1 MTAATRT
8 LWCPECDS
16 PIDPDAASVYDDEQ
30 GGYHL
35 YEVDEPVLYGPDRA
49 AEYRHELLPPEW
61 QAWAEAE
68 PELSARHK
76 LAVWVLLASAAWLVV
91 LVIGRIVWQ
100 GISAVVGL

>member
-1 MTAATRT
+1 MSTRIEFF
-8 LWCPECDS
+8 CPQCDS
-16 PIDPDAASVYDDEQ
+16 PIDLDAVYDDEQ

-35 YEVDEPVLYGPDRA
+35 CEVDESVLYGPDRA

-61 QAWAEAE
+61 QAWADAE
-68 PELSARHK
+68 PEMSARNK
-76 LAVWVLLASAAWLVV
+76 LAALALLASAAWLVV